1 MGRYIHSLALGCHLL
16 LLGLLFAWVV
26 WFLEPPHWPRPLLI
40 LLGILPLALPL
51 RSVLYERPSG
61 YLWTLVL
68 ALVYAMHGI
77 TELWMG
83 EQKPWLPAAE
93 TVLGLGLFLSASF
106 ALRQARVREAL
117 KLQHTNDQ

>member
-1 MGRYIHSLALGCHLL
+1 MSKYIHSLALACHLL

-51 RSVLYERPSG
+51 RGLLHERPSG
-61 YLWTLVL
+61 YLWTLTL
-68 ALVYAMHGI
+68 ALVYAMHGA

-93 TVLGLGLFLSASF
+93 TALALALFVSASF
-106 ALRQARVREAL
+106 ALRQARMREAN
-117 KLQHTNDQ
+117 QSSNQPQ